1 MAVGSSAP
9 AKPWLPNLW
18 LIRRAHHRG
27 CSRRVRQISASTS
40 ADSFVGLVRGQRD
53 RSARTVTLLA
63 ADVLRG
69 GDTRWIHRAAHDLM
83 GVNPDATKSMAG
95 MPCGRSLYGS
105 IPEQLADDTSCT
117 RQLQS
122 CGCARITA
130 FATSKQIDIPD
141 VSHRGMLVMVHQLD
155 DPNQFQLTVLN
166 FANEHIAGTVRSKK
180 LPPGARVSDMFT
192 GEEVGVVDDLNSF
205 AMELVPHHGASLLVE
220 QPPDSEA

>member
-1 MAVGSSAP
+1 
-9 AKPWLPNLW
+9 
-18 LIRRAHHRG
+18 
-27 CSRRVRQISASTS
+27 
-40 ADSFVGLVRGQRD
+40 
-53 RSARTVTLLA
+53 
-63 ADVLRG
+63 
-69 GDTRWIHRAAHDLM
+69 
-83 GVNPDATKSMAG
+83 MAG
-95 MPCGRSLYGS
+95 MPRGRSLYGS
-105 IPEQLADDTSCT
+105 IPDQLADDTSFA
-117 RQLQS
+117 RQLQAILRVRS
-122 CGCARITA
+122 HYGI
-130 FATSKQIDIPD
+130 ATSKQIDIPD